1 MKQFLRTMLAATMAF
16 ASLFALL
23 KVTSANET
31 LAIPARP
38 AQDELVFLP
47 IIYGS
52 TTPAGAYYCYE
63 WEFGLIWTS
72 ETITL
77 NVDASSIYAYN
88 PPYADIVTGS
98 WVYTPSTK
106 EVGFTNFRWLTT
118 TFQPP
123 DRLWASRYLTYAGF
137 EIAISCN
144 RIK

>member
-1 MKQFLRTMLAATMAF
+1 MKQFLRTTLAATMAV

-23 KVTSANET
+23 KVTSADET
-31 LAIPARP
+31 LAISARP
-38 AQDELVFLP
+38 AEGGLVFLP

-52 TTPAGAYYCYE
+52 TTPAGAYYCHE

-88 PPYADIVTGS
+88 PPYADIVTGT
-98 WVYTPSTK
+98 WVFTPGTK
-106 EVGFTNFRWLTT
+106 EVGFTNFRWSTT

-123 DRLWASRYLTYAGF
+123 DRLWAIRYLDYVGF

-144 RIK
+144 RIQ